1 MHKKKH
7 LRAWLAAGV
16 LAAAPLAHANTLFSE
31 SFDSFAALA
40 GAGWVLTNASAS
52 PLGTSWFE
60 GNPGVFAAQSGA
72 ANSYAAAN
80 FLSTGATTGAIS
92 NWLITPLI
100 DVSVGGGD
108 VLSFAVRGEGVPG
121 FTDSLV
127 VKLSAT
133 GSADVG
139 AFGTT
144 LVLIASAQDSWITY
158 SVPLP
163 ALGIGGGTTDV
174 RIGFEYAVASA
185 LDANYIGLD
194 SVSVTPIPEPGTALL
209 LGLGAA
215 GLFLR
220 RRLAV

>member
-16 LAAAPLAHANTLFSE
+16 LAAAPLAHASTLFSE

-40 GAGWVLTNASAS
+40 GAGWVFTNASAS
-52 PLGTSWFE
+52 PSQNWFE

-72 ANSYAAAN
+72 ANSYAAAS
-80 FLSTGATTGAIS
+80 FLSTSAATGAIS

-100 DVSVGGGD
+100 TVSVDGGD

-121 FTDSLV
+121 FTDSLAV
-127 VKLSAT
+127 RLSAT
-133 GSADVG
+133 GSSAVG
-139 AFGTT
+139 GFGTT
-144 LVLIASAQDSWITY
+144 LLLIPQAQDAWTTY
-158 SVPLP
+158 SITLP
-163 ALGIGGGTTDV
+163 ALGSGGGTTDV
-174 RIGFEYAVASA
+174 RFGFEYFAANA
-185 LDANYIGLD
+185 LDANYLGLD